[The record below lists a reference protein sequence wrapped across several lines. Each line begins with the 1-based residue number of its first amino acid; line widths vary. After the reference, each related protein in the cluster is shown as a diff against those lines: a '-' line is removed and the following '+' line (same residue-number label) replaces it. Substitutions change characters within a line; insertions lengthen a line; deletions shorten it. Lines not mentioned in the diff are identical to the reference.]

1 MVGSKN
7 NVLRYVF
14 LHLCIGGAFAPGPLV
29 AAWLA
34 DNSPDASIRAV
45 VFGLLGI
52 TPIAQVISGQVFKRK
67 YAPTFK
73 IPLAIAMGITVTAIV
88 LFSTVRV
95 LYMLENAKRRKLVA
109 SWTEEEIAAEKAN
122 PARMG
127 DSKRTFIRNL

>member
-1 MVGSKN
+1 MVGSQN

-34 DNSPDASIRAV
+34 DNSPDTSIRAV

-52 TPIAQVISGQVFKRK
+52 APVSQVIAGQVFKGK

-73 IPLAIAMGITVTAIV
+73 IPLAIAMGITITAIV
-88 LFSTVRV
+88 IFATIRV
-95 LYMLENAKRRKLVA
+95 LYMLENAKRRKLVV
-109 SWTEEEIAAEKAN
+109 SWTEEEIAQEKAN
-122 PARMG
+122 PTRRG
-127 DSKRTFIRNL
+127 DRKRTFIRNL